1 MKARLFP
8 LIGALAAALALASC
22 GVKTGLER
30 PAPMFGKQREH
41 YLAEQERLK
50 AAAAGAPSATPE
62 ALPPPDIPIGR
73 TPISPT
79 NPYPPPSSQPP
90 G

>member
-1 MKARLFP
+1 MNARLFP
-8 LIGALAAALALASC
+8 LIGALGIALALASC

-30 PAPMFGKQREH
+30 PAPMFGKARQN

-50 AAAAGAPSATPE
+50 AEAAARAAAGAPAPE
-62 ALPPPDIPIGR
+62 VPPPPPPNQPLGR

-79 NPYPPPSSQPP
+79 ASPPSAP
-90 G
+90 